1 MNNPK
6 RRFRPRQQKNGF
18 KRRSNTGHGQVNN
31 FSNNNG
37 KIFSRNGSMNNPFA
51 VEKAIQKYQ
60 QLAKDALSSGD
71 PILHENYLQ
80 HADHFSRRLYE
91 LNLRN
96 KPDNKIQEKNEI
108 DKQQNES

>member
-18 KRRSNTGHGQVNN
+18 KRRSNSGQVSH

-37 KIFSRNGSMNNPFA
+37 KSFSRNGSMNNPFA

-60 QLAKDALSSGD
+60 HLAKDALSAGD

-96 KPDNKIQEKNEI
+96 KQDNKVQEKNEMS
-108 DKQQNES
+108 KQQKEN

>member
-18 KRRSNTGHGQVNN
+18 KRRSNSGQVSH

-37 KIFSRNGSMNNPFA
+37 KSFSRNGSMNNPFA

-60 QLAKDALSSGD
+60 QLAKDALSAGD
-71 PILHENYLQ
+71 N
-80 HADHFSRRLYE
+80 
-91 LNLRN
+91 LNPAWCCLPS
-96 KPDNKIQEKNEI
+96 KPHIIPDFLLSTINT
-108 DKQQNES
+108 SYPF